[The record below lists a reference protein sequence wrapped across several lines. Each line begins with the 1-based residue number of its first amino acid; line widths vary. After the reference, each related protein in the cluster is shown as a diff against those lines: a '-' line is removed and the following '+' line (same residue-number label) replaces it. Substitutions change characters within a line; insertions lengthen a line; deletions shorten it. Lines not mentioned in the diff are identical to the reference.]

1 MTYTKKYNLQL
12 DGFALSLFIIG
23 LTSLTCL
30 FGVVDGFIP
39 VMLVC
44 INTLAWGLFGKAVKV
59 E

>member
-23 LTSLTCL
+23 FTSLIYL
-30 FGVVDGFIP
+30 FGAVDGFIP
-39 VMLVC
+39 VMLVI

>member
-1 MTYTKKYNLQL
+1 MMTSFFKL
-12 DGFALSLFIIG
+12 DYYSLFLFLVG
-23 LTSLTCL
+23 FTSLTCL

>member
-1 MTYTKKYNLQL
+1 MTSFFQL
-12 DGFALSLFIIG
+12 DYYSLFLFLVGFASLIG
-23 LTSLTCL
+23 LLA
-30 FGVVDGFIP
+30 VNDRFIP